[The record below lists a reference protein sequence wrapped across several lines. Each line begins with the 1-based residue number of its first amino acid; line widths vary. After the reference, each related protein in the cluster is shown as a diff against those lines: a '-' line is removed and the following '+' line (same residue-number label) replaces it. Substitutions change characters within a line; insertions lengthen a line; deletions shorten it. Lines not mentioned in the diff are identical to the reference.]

1 MRRFIKF
8 LFRAALL
15 AALLAGFWYYE
26 NDTIQTETFTVASS
40 KIPSAFSGFRIAVIT
55 DLHGRSFGT
64 GNARLIEAVRSSQ
77 PDLIALVGDIV
88 DEHSDLSML
97 PPLCRGLSSIA
108 PCFYVTGNHEWIRKD
123 LPDVLDTI
131 EECGVTVLANDYRT
145 LTLNGQQI
153 LLAGVHDP
161 NGPSDMTTP
170 EALTAQLR
178 AAYPEEYLVVLNH
191 RNDALEQWSALGAD
205 LVISGHAHGGVIRIP
220 FVGGL
225 VSTNRTL
232 FPKNTEGL
240 CRQGSTVMAVSRG
253 MGYTGP
259 RVRLFNR
266 PELMVLALKAE
277 DAP

>member
-1 MRRFIKF
+1 MRRFIRF
-8 LFRAALL
+8 LLRAALL
-15 AALLAGFWYYE
+15 AALLAAFWYYE
-26 NDTIQTETFTVASS
+26 NDTIQTETFSVVSPD
-40 KIPSAFSGFRIAVIT
+40 IPEAFSGFRIAVIT
-55 DLHGRSFGT
+55 DLHGRSFGPD
-64 GNARLIEAVRSSQ
+64 NARLIEAVRSSK

-88 DEHSDLSML
+88 DEHTDLAML
-97 PPLCRGLSSIA
+97 PPLCRGLSGIA

-123 LPDVLDTI
+123 LPQVLDTI
-131 EECGVTVLANDYRT
+131 KDCGVTVLANDYRT
-145 LTLNGQQI
+145 LTLGGQQI

-170 EALTAQLR
+170 EALTARLR
-178 AAYPEEYLVVLNH
+178 AEYPEDYLVVLNH
-191 RNDALEQWSALGAD
+191 RNDALDQWAALGAD

-240 CRQGSTVMAVSRG
+240 CRQGGTIMAVSRG

-259 RVRLFNR
+259 HVRLFNR
-266 PELMVLALKAE
+266 PELMVLELQSE